1 MINMEYLFYRL
12 WQLLI
17 GKSEEDMPPFG
28 SMMILCMLI
37 IFNLR
42 TIELLIYHFFDF
54 GYAPKDKN
62 GIILYSLIPI
72 SIVLIFNVFY
82 LFRRR
87 NKIKLKY
94 ENESMVKKKV
104 GNIILFTY
112 GILSI
117 VLFFIIGNAYPIR

>member
-1 MINMEYLFYRL
+1 MEYLFYRL

-28 SMMILCMLI
+28 SMMIFSMLI
-37 IFNLR
+37 LFNII
-42 TIELLIYHFFDF
+42 TIELLLRHFFNF
-54 GYAPKDKN
+54 AYTPRGEN
-62 GIILYSLIPI
+62 EIILYSLIPI
-72 SIVLIFNVFY
+72 SIVLIFNIFY

-94 ENESMVKKKV
+94 ENETEFKRKV
-104 GNIILFTY
+104 GNIILFAY

-117 VLFFIIGNAYPIR
+117 VIFFIIGNAYPIR

>member
-1 MINMEYLFYRL
+1 MEYLFYRL

-28 SMMILCMLI
+28 SMMIFSMLFV
-37 IFNLR
+37 FNIR
-42 TIELLIYHFFDF
+42 TIELLIHHFYNI
-54 GYAPKDKN
+54 GYTHKDRD
-62 GIILYSLIPI
+62 GVILYSLIPI
-72 SIVLIFNVFY
+72 FSILIFNIFY

-94 ENESMVKKKV
+94 ENESVLKKKV

-112 GILSI
+112 SILSLI
-117 VLFFIIGNAYPIR
+117 LFFYVGSTYPIK

>member
-1 MINMEYLFYRL
+1 MEYLFYRL

-28 SMMILCMLI
+28 SMMIFSMLF

-42 TIELLIYHFFDF
+42 TIELLIHHFYNIGFTH
-54 GYAPKDKN
+54 KDRD
-62 GIILYSLIPI
+62 GVILYSLIPI
-72 SIVLIFNVFY
+72 FSILIFNIFY

-94 ENESMVKKKV
+94 ENETKLQRII

-112 GILSI
+112 GILSLI
-117 VLFFIIGNAYPIR
+117 LFFYVGSTYPIK

>member
-1 MINMEYLFYRL
+1 MDYLFYRL

-28 SMMILCMLI
+28 SMMILWMLF
-37 IFNLR
+37 IFNIR
-42 TIELLIYHFFDF
+42 TIELLLHHFFDF
-54 GYAPKDKN
+54 GYTPKDKN
-62 GIILYSLIPI
+62 GVILYSLIPI
-72 SIVLIFNVFY
+72 FIVLVFNIFF

-94 ENESMVKKKV
+94 ENESKLKKKI

-117 VLFFIIGNAYPIR
+117 VLLFIIGNAYPIR

>member
-1 MINMEYLFYRL
+1 MKYLFYRL

-28 SMMILCMLI
+28 SMMIFSMLFV
-37 IFNLR
+37 FNIG
-42 TIELLIYHFFDF
+42 TIENLLHHFYNI
-54 GYAPKDKN
+54 GYTPKDRN
-62 GIILYSLIPI
+62 GVILYSLIPI
-72 SIVLIFNVFY
+72 FSILIFNIFY

-94 ENESMVKKKV
+94 ENETKLQKLI

-112 GILSI
+112 VVLSLILSFY
-117 VLFFIIGNAYPIR
+117 VGSTYPIN

>member
-1 MINMEYLFYRL
+1 VEYLFYRL

-28 SMMILCMLI
+28 SMMILWMLI
-37 IFNLR
+37 IFNIQ
-42 TIELLIYHFFDF
+42 TIEMLLHHFFDF
-54 GYAPKDKN
+54 GYTPKDKN
-62 GIILYSLIPI
+62 GVILYSLIPI
-72 SIVLIFNVFY
+72 SIVLIFNIYY

-94 ENESMVKKKV
+94 ENESKLKKKV

-117 VLFFIIGNAYPIR
+117 ALLFVIGNAYPIR

>member
-1 MINMEYLFYRL
+1 MEYLFYRL

-28 SMMILCMLI
+28 SMMIFWTLVV
-37 IFNLR
+37 FNLR
-42 TIELLIYHFFDF
+42 TIELLIHHFYNIGFTL
-54 GYAPKDKN
+54 KDRDEV
-62 GIILYSLIPI
+62 ILYSLVPTL
-72 SIVLIFNVFY
+72 SILIFNIFY

-94 ENESMVKKKV
+94 ENETKLQKLI
-104 GNIILFTY
+104 GNIFLFTY

-117 VLFFIIGNAYPIR
+117 IIFFIVGNAYPIR

>member
-1 MINMEYLFYRL
+1 MEYLFYRL

-28 SMMILCMLI
+28 SMMIFCMLI
-37 IFNLR
+37 NANIA
-42 TIELLIYHFFDF
+42 TIDTLVHHFFDF
-54 GYAPKDKN
+54 GYTPKDKN
-62 GIILYSLIPI
+62 GVILYSLIPI
-72 SIVLIFNVFY
+72 SIVLIFNIFY

-94 ENESMVKKKV
+94 ENESKLKKKV

-117 VLFFIIGNAYPIR
+117 VILFVVGNAYPIR

>member
-1 MINMEYLFYRL
+1 MEYLFYRL

-28 SMMILCMLI
+28 SMMLFWMLF

-42 TIELLIYHFFDF
+42 TIELLLHHFYNI
-54 GYAPKDKN
+54 GYTPKDRD
-62 GIILYSLIPI
+62 GVILYSLIPI
-72 SIVLIFNVFY
+72 FSILIFNIFY

-94 ENESMVKKKV
+94 ENETKLQKII

-112 GILSI
+112 GILSLI
-117 VLFFIIGNAYPIR
+117 LFFYVGSTYPIK

>member
-1 MINMEYLFYRL
+1 MEYLFYRL

-28 SMMILCMLI
+28 SMMIFWMLFV
-37 IFNLR
+37 FNLR
-42 TIELLIYHFFDF
+42 TIELLIHHFYNI
-54 GYAPKDKN
+54 GYNHKDRD
-62 GIILYSLIPI
+62 GVILYSLIPI
-72 SIVLIFNVFY
+72 VSILIINIFY

-94 ENESMVKKKV
+94 ENETKLQKLI

-112 GILSI
+112 GILSLI
-117 VLFFIIGNAYPIR
+117 LFFYVGSTHPIK

>member
-1 MINMEYLFYRL
+1 MEYLFYRL

-28 SMMILCMLI
+28 SMMIFSMLFL
-37 IFNLR
+37 FNLR
-42 TIELLIYHFFDF
+42 TIELLIHHFYNIGFTH
-54 GYAPKDKN
+54 KDKD
-62 GIILYSLIPI
+62 GVILYSLIPI
-72 SIVLIFNVFY
+72 FSILIFNIFY

-94 ENESMVKKKV
+94 ENETKLQKLI

-117 VLFFIIGNAYPIR
+117 ILFFIIGNAYPIR

>member
-1 MINMEYLFYRL
+1 MEYLFYRL

-28 SMMILCMLI
+28 SMMIFWMLVV
-37 IFNLR
+37 FNLR
-42 TIELLIYHFFDF
+42 TIELLIHHFYNIGFTL
-54 GYAPKDKN
+54 KDRDEV
-62 GIILYSLIPI
+62 ILYSLVPTL
-72 SIVLIFNVFY
+72 SILIFNIFY

-94 ENESMVKKKV
+94 ENETKLQKLI
-104 GNIILFTY
+104 GNIFLFTY

-117 VLFFIIGNAYPIR
+117 IIFFIVGNAYPIR

>member
-1 MINMEYLFYRL
+1 MKYLFYRL

-28 SMMILCMLI
+28 SMMIFSMLFV
-37 IFNLR
+37 FNIG
-42 TIELLIYHFFDF
+42 TIENLLHHFYNI
-54 GYAPKDKN
+54 GYTPKDRN
-62 GIILYSLIPI
+62 GLILYSLIPI
-72 SIVLIFNVFY
+72 FSILIFNIFY

-94 ENESMVKKKV
+94 ENETKLQKLI

-112 GILSI
+112 VVLSLILSFY
-117 VLFFIIGNAYPIR
+117 VGSTYPIN

>member
-1 MINMEYLFYRL
+1 MEYIFYRL

-28 SMMILCMLI
+28 SMMILWMLF
-37 IFNLR
+37 IFNIR
-42 TIELLIYHFFDF
+42 TIELLIHHFFDF
-54 GYAPKDKN
+54 GYTPKDKN

-72 SIVLIFNVFY
+72 SIVLIFNIFY
-82 LFRRR
+82 FFRRR

-94 ENESMVKKKV
+94 ENESGLKKKV

-117 VLFFIIGNAYPIR
+117 VIFFIVGNLYSIR

>member
-1 MINMEYLFYRL
+1 MEYLFYRL

-28 SMMILCMLI
+28 SMMIIWMLI
-37 IFNLR
+37 IFNIR
-42 TIELLIYHFFDF
+42 TIELLIHHFFDF
-54 GYAPKDKN
+54 GYTPKDKN
-62 GIILYSLIPI
+62 GVILYSLIPI
-72 SIVLIFNVFY
+72 FIVLIFNIFY

-94 ENESMVKKKV
+94 ENESKLKKKI

-112 GILSI
+112 AILSI
-117 VLFFIIGNAYPIR
+117 IIIFVIGNVYPVR

>member
-1 MINMEYLFYRL
+1 MEYLFYRL

-28 SMMILCMLI
+28 SMMIFCMLFV
-37 IFNLR
+37 FNLR
-42 TIELLIYHFFDF
+42 TIELLIHHFYNI
-54 GYAPKDKN
+54 GYVPKDRD
-62 GIILYSLIPI
+62 GVIRYSLIPI
-72 SIVLIFNVFY
+72 FSVLFFNIFYF
-82 LFRRR
+82 FRRR

-94 ENESMVKKKV
+94 ENETKLQIIT

-117 VLFFIIGNAYPIR
+117 VIFIVVGNVYPIR